1 MKGVA
6 MFLFERTIDVNEDP
20 SAVQLNRHEVW
31 LGLVMKAGNALPF
44 VPQMEKCDVV
54 ERGENWLIRDIR
66 VFGEDMRERV
76 TLVPERLVT
85 FERMTGTVPGT
96 IENEIHEVDGSLRL
110 RFGFALR
117 AEGIE
122 EGSEEEQEY
131 FSASIPAYNGAVEST
146 LAAIRRLVAEQG
158 SDALLTPEA
167 FA

>member
-1 MKGVA
+1 
-6 MFLFERTIDVNEDP
+6 MFVFERTVDVNNDP
-20 SAVQLNRHEVW
+20 EAVQLNEHEVW

-54 ERGENWLIRDIR
+54 ERGDNWLVRDIR

-85 FERMTGTVPGT
+85 FERITGTVPGT
-96 IENEIHEVDGSLRL
+96 IENEILEVDGVLRL

-122 EGSEEEQEY
+122 EGSQEEQEH
-131 FSASIPAYNGAVEST
+131 FGASISAYNSAVEST
-146 LAAIRRLVAEQG
+146 LAAMRRLVDERG
-158 SDALLTPEA
+158 REALLTPEV